1 MFSDSKVNITA
12 EGKMHLGAALGS
24 SEFRIK
30 YVFKYEEL
38 KTSSNFVKSQP
49 QAAYAAFC
57 FGEQN
62 KYSYFFPTIPSMSEL
77 MKSLMKLFK
86 MTYYLQLLEDL
97 LPRIKD
103 SSIHYQ
109 QDQEA

>member
-1 MFSDSKVNITA
+1 
-12 EGKMHLGAALGS
+12 MHLGAALGS

-77 MKSLMKLFK
+77 MKPVDEII
-86 MTYYLQLLEDL
+86 QNDL
-97 LPRIKD
+97 LP
-103 SSIHYQ
+103 SIIGGPIT
-109 QDQEA
+109 

>member
-57 FGEQN
+57 FGKQI
-62 KYSYFFPTIPSMSEL
+62 SIVISF
-77 MKSLMKLFK
+77 
-86 MTYYLQLLEDL
+86 LQ
-97 LPRIKD
+97 
-103 SSIHYQ
+103 YQ
-109 QDQEA
+109 A